1 MSSGRLNLSPETAL
15 LIEAY
20 ALLRMCSVQ
29 FRLLEQ
35 GAALSGEL
43 QQELG
48 AHLLDVQMHLRLPG
62 RVAGT
67 DQSDAAHPALRDRAV
82 PTTEGQPS

>member
-35 GAALSGEL
+35 GAVLSGEL
-43 QQELG
+43 QQELS
-48 AHLLDVQMHLRLPG
+48 AHLLDVQMHLGLQG
-62 RVAGT
+62 QGGEV
-67 DQSDAAHPALRDRAV
+67 V
-82 PTTEGQPS
+82 NTEGEPS